1 MSGKKILLAVL
12 VCVLLFVLVAAGVA
26 WSMTHYVIVDMK
38 FYSRTAQELD
48 LRQESL
54 SLRQYEKLHSALPG
68 CDIHW
73 NVPFQ
78 ERSYPEDATRI
89 EISSLKE
96 SDLEAVSY
104 LKKLK
109 TVDARGCTDYA
120 LLKQLQEEN
129 PDVNV
134 EYTVTFSDGTVC
146 DQNTED
152 ITVRTVTEEDAQLLH
167 YLPDL
172 KQVTVVSG
180 GSLDNMA
187 AFCGTAHNLGLE
199 LGVRI
204 GGQVY
209 SDDVETLTLDGL
221 TQEDAELLQ
230 LLGML
235 KEVHLTN
242 PKLTAESL
250 SSMQEAYPHVKLT
263 WEVELFGQVYR
274 NDTEEVDLS
283 AVEITDLSQVEEA
296 LEILP
301 GVKKVILGLCGTND
315 DPSWGNSKAKDIAV
329 CPISNEDLAAYRDRV
344 REQYKVVWTVRVG
357 PHIALRTD
365 VDNFMPGHFNIGRLF
380 TDESYNLRYCED
392 MVTLDIGHMTLQNI
406 DFVAFMPKLRHLILA
421 WTEVQYIEPIR
432 NCKELVFLELDNS
445 VIRDYSPLVDC
456 TALEDLNIGNTHR
469 KIDPILEMT
478 WLKNLYMVGC
488 SGANVTK
495 AAEALT
501 DTNVVTGGI
510 ITVGNGWRKLQN
522 YYDMRDNL
530 GVPYMN

>member
-12 VCVLLFVLVAAGVA
+12 VCVLLFVLVAAGVV

-38 FYSRTAQELD
+38 FYPRNAEELD

-54 SLRQYEKLHSALPG
+54 SLRQYEKLQAALPG
-68 CDIHW
+68 CGIQW

-78 ERSYPEDATRI
+78 ERSYPADAVRI
-89 EISSLKE
+89 QVSSLKE

-104 LKKLK
+104 LKNLK

-120 LLKQLQEEN
+120 LLKQLQAEN
-129 PDVNV
+129 PHIRV
-134 EYTVTFSDGTVC
+134 EYTVTFSEGTVY
-146 DQNTED
+146 DQDTEE
-152 ITVRTVTEEDAQLLH
+152 ITVRAVTEADVQLLH
-167 YLPDL
+167 HLPAL
-172 KQVTVVSG
+172 KRVTVVGG

-199 LGVRI
+199 LGVRLM
-204 GGQVY
+204 GKVY
-209 SDDVETLTLDGL
+209 PDDAQTLELEGL
-221 TQEDAELLQ
+221 TEEDAELLQ

-235 KEVHLTN
+235 KEVNLVS
-242 PKLTAESL
+242 PQLTAEQL
-250 SSMQEAYPHVKLT
+250 VSMQEKYPHIKFT
-263 WEVELFGQVYR
+263 WEVEIFGQTIR
-274 NDTEEVDLS
+274 SDAEEVDLS
-283 AVEITDLSQVEEA
+283 KVEITDIAQVEEA
-296 LEILP
+296 MEKLP
-301 GVKKVILGLCGTND
+301 GVQKVILGLCGTDD
-315 DPSWGNSKAKDIAV
+315 DPGWGNSKAKDMAV
-329 CPISNEDLAAYRDRV
+329 CPISNEDLSAYRDRV
-344 REQYKVVWTVRVG
+344 RDQYKVVWTVRVG

-365 VDNFMPGHFNIGRLF
+365 VTNFMPGHFNIGRLF
-380 TDESYNLRYCED
+380 TDEAYNLRYCED

-406 DFVAFMPKLRHLILA
+406 DFVAFMPRLRHLILA

-456 TALEDLNIGNTHR
+456 TALEDLNIGNTQR

-478 WLKNLYMVGC
+478 WLKNLWMVGC
-488 SGANVTK
+488 GGANVTK
-495 AAEALT
+495 AREALT
-501 DTNVVTGGI
+501 DTNVVTGGN